1 MGIGNYFM
9 NTNVDLFHD
18 STNNSNGILTSGSN
32 EMGSLKIIMP
42 DKLTQLSIKSSYIC
56 HVDDPMID
64 RGNYYYP
71 DISSDLKEGYDY
83 SLTRMLMSSYND
95 GIHEPDPKGLFDSFP
110 LLGLMLS
117 RICKMNDNGELDGYT
132 YNIRLNNMTERD
144 LVIDNINMSFITYDN
159 MYKLQARDI
168 NVREDIPQGFIRCLN
183 LFYKFLVDN
192 IVGCKFSIRIITGYD
207 YCVIDEIDA
216 FCPIDRKVNMSTKL
230 FDLFGKFLDKKKAM
244 AFNVV
249 NILGFRDGISWHNIG
264 FAITKIYD
272 VFSKIIDVDL
282 DSEDDNNK
290 IVHTYLGSGNSNGYI
305 KIGKSRDVSKRED
318 SIRIGNADFKIIAFI
333 DRDIENELHKKFSS
347 KRVNGEWFNL
357 SEKDIENIIN
367 EYGFTRLRSSVKN
380 INK

>member
-1 MGIGNYFM
+1 
-9 NTNVDLFHD
+9 
-18 STNNSNGILTSGSN
+18 
-32 EMGSLKIIMP
+32 
-42 DKLTQLSIKSSYIC
+42 
-56 HVDDPMID
+56 
-64 RGNYYYP
+64 
-71 DISSDLKEGYDY
+71 
-83 SLTRMLMSSYND
+83 
-95 GIHEPDPKGLFDSFP
+95 
-110 LLGLMLS
+110 
-117 RICKMNDNGELDGYT
+117 
-132 YNIRLNNMTERD
+132 
-144 LVIDNINMSFITYDN
+144 
-159 MYKLQARDI
+159 
-168 NVREDIPQGFIRCLN
+168 
-183 LFYKFLVDN
+183 
-192 IVGCKFSIRIITGYD
+192 
-207 YCVIDEIDA
+207 
-216 FCPIDRKVNMSTKL
+216 MSTKL